1 MNRAATIALTPLSGL
16 YGLVV
21 DRRSTWYERGVF
33 KQHRVH
39 VPVISVGN
47 ITFGGTGKT
56 PLVDWIARTL
66 AAEGHRPCI
75 VTRGY
80 RRQTR
85 GRVVASNGIEIS
97 ATLDE
102 AGDEGFMLAESLKG
116 KSAVVCDGDR
126 VAGANWAIENLKS
139 DVIILDDGFQHRR
152 IARDLDIV
160 TIDATNPWGNGHLL
174 PAGTLREPLAALSRA
189 DCFVITRADDAV
201 QTAALQNEMRDF
213 NATAPIFTSVTS
225 LSETRSL
232 TTNLVAPFDLKG
244 HPIAA
249 FCGIG
254 NPESFFALLKRDG
267 FQLKYA
273 RAFRDHH
280 RFDQS
285 DLDRV
290 EHAARKAGAEL
301 LITTE
306 KDAVKLRE
314 LQFEMP
320 CYVAEIAIDIAPR
333 KDFRRLLT
341 TAVESFK

>member
-21 DRRSTWYERGVF
+21 DRRSTWYERGLF
-33 KQHRVH
+33 RQHRVS

-47 ITFGGTGKT
+47 ITAGGTGKT

-66 AAEGHRPCI
+66 AAEGHRPCV

-102 AGDEGFMLAESLKG
+102 AGDEAFMLAESLKG

-201 QTAALQNEMRDF
+201 QTAALRNELRQL
-213 NATAPIFTSVTS
+213 NANAPIFTSVTS
-225 LSETRSL
+225 LSDTRIL
-232 TTNLVAPFDLKG
+232 TPNLNAPVDLKDD
-244 HPIAA
+244 PFAA
-249 FCGIG
+249 FCAIG
-254 NPESFFALLKRDG
+254 NPESFFALLKREG
-267 FQLKYA
+267 FELKYQ

-280 RFDQS
+280 HFDQS
-285 DLDRV
+285 DLDRIKD
-290 EHAARKAGAEL
+290 AARKAGAEL
-301 LITTE
+301 LLTTA
-306 KDAVKLRE
+306 KDAVKLRS
-314 LQFEMP
+314 LNFEMP
-320 CYVAEIAIDIAPR
+320 CYVAGISVDIAPE
-333 KDFRRLLT
+333 KDFRSLLT
-341 TAVESFK
+341 TAVESFE